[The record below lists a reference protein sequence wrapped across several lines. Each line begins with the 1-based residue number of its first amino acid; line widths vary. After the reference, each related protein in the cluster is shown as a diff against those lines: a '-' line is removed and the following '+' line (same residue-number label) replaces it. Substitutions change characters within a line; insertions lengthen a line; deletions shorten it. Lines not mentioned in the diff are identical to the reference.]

1 MGRIK
6 TSDIKRLAAK
16 LIKENDKFV
25 GNFSGNKTVLKDL
38 NINKTKRMQN
48 KIAGYIAKTLKREGR

>member
-6 TSDIKRLAAK
+6 TRDIKKLAAK

-25 GNFSGNKTVLKDL
+25 GNFKGNKEVLKGIY
-38 NINKTKRMQN
+38 INKTKKMQN